1 MWMASAGSPIHSI
14 QKKKTPHCGPE
25 SSKCAPISAR
35 HDKRQ
40 LRVWEF
46 RLGSEQRKEDDGPGE
61 TPTPRCVVACV
72 AHAIIEDLE
81 LESPPSTKQK
91 RFSIFFVIEFRR
103 IRITNRLGK

>member
-1 MWMASAGSPIHSI
+1 MASAGSPIHSI
-14 QKKKTPHCGPE
+14 QKKKPPTVGPRARNARPSQLDTTNANCVCGN
-25 SSKCAPISAR
+25 SDLGASK
-35 HDKRQ
+35 
-40 LRVWEF
+40 
-46 RLGSEQRKEDDGPGE
+46 RKEDDGPGE